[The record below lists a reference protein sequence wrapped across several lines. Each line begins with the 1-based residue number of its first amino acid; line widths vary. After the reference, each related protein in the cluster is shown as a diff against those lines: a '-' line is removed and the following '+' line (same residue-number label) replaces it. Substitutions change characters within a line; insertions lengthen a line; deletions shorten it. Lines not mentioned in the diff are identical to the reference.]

1 MHHFRCT
8 NTRIIICLYI
18 KIKHILIFSKK
29 KNFIFYIFD
38 NHKTKRV
45 KLNVGFASQFRRVL
59 SNSEKKN
66 TFVFRTDEL
75 SRHIDFPQ
83 IENLQT

>member
-1 MHHFRCT
+1 M
-8 NTRIIICLYI
+8 
-18 KIKHILIFSKK
+18 KHILIFSK

-59 SNSEKKN
+59 SNSKKKIHSC
-66 TFVFRTDEL
+66 FVPMNCLVTLIFHR
-75 SRHIDFPQ
+75 
-83 IENLQT
+83 

>member
-1 MHHFRCT
+1 M
-8 NTRIIICLYI
+8 
-18 KIKHILIFSKK
+18 KHILIFSK

-59 SNSEKKN
+59 SNSKKKN

-83 IENLQT
+83 IENLHR